1 MGVLAHALS
10 IPGSM
15 PTPLFALIVLSGAA
29 LYFMTPAERKRL
41 AEAVVGALKTGVHSA
56 MHPEKPGDPFNE
68 LLRARTRWVVVT
80 PLLVVL
86 HVLAFTLMA
95 AAPGAVDDPATAIE
109 WGANF
114 APRTTN
120 NEWSRLIL
128 STFVHGGLLHL
139 MATIAGLLPLGLLL
153 ERAVGHVTFAA
164 IYTGAG
170 VAASLVSLW
179 TVSPTSVTYGA
190 SGAVFGIYGLLLAS
204 LIWMIVQRPPVPI
217 PLAAVKRVAA
227 AAVPFL
233 LYNVITDHLG
243 RGPEMAGFGTGLVG
257 GLLIARGVTSEKP
270 RLSRAAILTAATAAI
285 AIAAAVPL
293 RGITDFRPQIAYVTA
308 LEERTALAYDAA
320 VAEFKLGRLPA
331 KQLAQV
337 IDRKILPELQGMKK
351 RLSEV
356 KGVPREQ
363 APLVEAADAYLKLRE
378 QSWRRRAEGL
388 LRANLGILREAER
401 TERAALE
408 AFQKLQQS

>member
-1 MGVLAHALS
+1 
-10 IPGSM
+10 M

-29 LYFMTPAERKRL
+29 LYFMTPEERTRL
-41 AEAVVGALKTGVHSA
+41 ARSVAGALRTGAHAV
-56 MHPEKPGDPFNE
+56 MHPAKPGDPFGE
-68 LLRARTRWVVVT
+68 LLRTRTRWVVVT

-86 HVLAFTLMA
+86 HVLTFALMV
-95 AAPGAVDDPATAIE
+95 AAPGSVSDPATAIE

-139 MATIAGLLPLGLLL
+139 MATVAGLLPVGLIL
-153 ERAVGHVTFAA
+153 ERAIGRVTFAA
-164 IYTGAG
+164 VYLGAG
-170 VAASLVSLW
+170 VFASLVSLW
-179 TVSPTSVTYGA
+179 TMPPTSVTYGA

-204 LIWMIVQRPPVPI
+204 LIWTIVQRPPVPI
-217 PLAAVKRVAA
+217 PLMAVKRVAA

-233 LYNVITDHLG
+233 LYNAMTDHLG
-243 RGPEMAGFGTGLVG
+243 RGPELTGFATGLVS
-257 GLLIARGVTSEKP
+257 GLLMARGVTVEKP
-270 RLSRAAILTAATAAI
+270 RLSRAAVLTAATAAI

-293 RGITDFRPQIAYVTA
+293 RGVTDFRPQIAHIASVEEKTA
-308 LEERTALAYDAA
+308 IAYDVA

-331 KQLAQV
+331 KRLAQV
-337 IDRKILPELQGMKK
+337 IERSILPELHGVKK
-351 RLSEV
+351 RLSEI

-363 APLVEAADAYLKLRE
+363 TPLVEAADAYLRLRE

-388 LRANLGILREAER
+388 LRANLTMLREAER

-408 AFQKLQQS
+408 AFQKLQSAT